1 MAKGKGAAA
10 EAAGRSVR
18 EFVGGL
24 FRRGGGASTAASPSI
39 PRFEIR
45 NLPGMRVP
53 PGPSSA
59 FPRQLGSFQDVVGRL
74 TRSTSRAMS
83 PTGFLGKPRGKLT
96 GLAGAGL
103 AGYLGYRGL
112 QNLFGGQEEAAPISY
127 SPSGPTF
134 GEQFL
139 GGQSE
144 ADALRELYA
153 SPAFTQQL
161 SDTDYA
167 GIIAASNARALQKL
181 EDDLMQVEGI
191 GRESAKAIAGAYAD
205 LAKATAGLGEQ
216 QQIRSQG
223 LAAEIDRLYQ
233 DLGLAEAE
241 LAAGGG
247 VSGEPTMVGG
257 LAPMGGEMATAQQ
270 TTPMYGASLADY
282 LGREGT
288 IGGQALVQ
296 QALSQAAQGAGTAT
310 GLQNMILLAQGQQ
323 RAAAEQAAAER
334 LAQAQLADAEARR
347 QAEAQRI
354 ALAQQQAADLAA
366 AERADAARRQEIQ
379 NVLFEAR
386 ATAEF
391 LWDGASGTAKK
402 QLEAAYGKGAAG
414 RNNFIAAVTE
424 NPSILQRFVAE

>member
-59 FPRQLGSFQDVVGRL
+59 FPRQLGPFQDVVGRL

-83 PTGFLGKPRGKLT
+83 PTGFLGKPRGLPT
-96 GLAGAGL
+96 LIGTGL
-103 AGYLGYRGL
+103 AGYLGYRGA
-112 QNLFGGQEEAAPISY
+112 QSLFRGQEEPAPISY

-167 GIIAASNARALQKL
+167 GIIAASNAQARKNL
-181 EDDLMQVEGI
+181 EDYLTQVEGV

-205 LAKATAGLGEQ
+205 LSKATAGLGEQ
-216 QQIRSQG
+216 QQIRSQD

-233 DLGLAEAE
+233 DLGLAEAA

-288 IGGQALVQ
+288 IGGQALAQ

-323 RAAAEQAAAER
+323 RAAAEQAAADR

-347 QAEAQRI
+347 QAEAQRL
-354 ALAQQQAADLAA
+354 ALTQQQAADIAA
-366 AERADAARRQEIQ
+366 AERADADREREIR
-379 NVLFEAR
+379 NVLYEAR
-386 ATAEF
+386 ANAEF

-402 QLEAAYGKGAAG
+402 RLEAAYGKGAEG

-424 NPSILQRFVAE
+424 NPSILQRFIAE